1 MTSIGSYTKQI
12 PLNNGYFRALQTLT
26 PTVNISSQIYAASGT
41 TTTNAVS
48 SFIFNTTSGL
58 VDANL
63 STALFKDMGA
73 QAVVNGSTFRR
84 LQMVTTTPTTNGVSG
99 PNAGADTDY
108 FSFWIL
114 TGFNGA
120 GSPSPFIRA

>member
-12 PLNNGYFRALQTLT
+12 PLNNGYFRCVQSLSATNASSLIYT
-26 PTVNISSQIYAASGT
+26 PSGT
-41 TTTNAVS
+41 LSDGRVS
-48 SFIFNTTSGL
+48 SMVT
-58 VDANL
+58 ANVSTLALDL
-63 STALFKDMGA
+63 STSLFKDMGA

-84 LQMVTTTPTTNGVSG
+84 LQVVSANGATFGV
-99 PNAGADTDY
+99 AGKNDGVDGDY

-120 GSPSPFIRA
+120 GAPGSPFIRTG